1 MSPESNQ
8 TSTLNAMIFE
18 LIFYRTIE
26 IGFWNSVKSTAC
38 PLLMQNV
45 SLLNLFATPQ
55 PSVQAAALRNNMES
69 FK

>member
-8 TSTLNAMIFE
+8 TSALNAMIFE

-45 SLLNLFATPQ
+45 SLLSLFATPQ